1 MYTEAPLTETL
12 MSLLS
17 GGTVPVLEFGRSRCR
32 AECARAVAPSVR
44 ERWLRGCCRFDAMN
58 AGMRAV
64 WEGERRRNAEAR
76 EAGYSCYFELQA
88 AHERAKNDAIAAANA
103 AIADPVE

>member
-1 MYTEAPLTETL
+1 
-12 MSLLS
+12 
-17 GGTVPVLEFGRSRCR
+17 
-32 AECARAVAPSVR
+32 
-44 ERWLRGCCRFDAMN
+44 MN